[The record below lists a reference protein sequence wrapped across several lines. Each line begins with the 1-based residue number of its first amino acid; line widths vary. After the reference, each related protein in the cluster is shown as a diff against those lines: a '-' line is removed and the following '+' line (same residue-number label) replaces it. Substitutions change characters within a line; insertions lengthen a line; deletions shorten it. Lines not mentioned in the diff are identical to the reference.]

1 MICMIDHIVVE
12 QAVKDGIHEGAPY
25 THVRAQI
32 KKLYAKEGT
41 DTTGSTGRTVRGS
54 DGKVLPPEKSVP
66 PEYIPLTRDGGGIPG
81 LLPPAG

>member
-41 DTTGSTGRTVRGS
+41 DDTPRSRGRTVRGS

-66 PEYIPLTRDGGGIPG
+66 PEYITPTREGGIPG